1 MPTYTP
7 TDEGVVFRK
16 NKKDPLED
24 LAVGGNENN
33 PGSGDGGG
41 WRMDED
47 WLLQYARRFAASH
60 GYEIDESFASA
71 FLEQVR
77 TRDVDEDD
85 RHSEAEAIA
94 AVKKIVTAAIE
105 HSAGTTILTAES
117 FLISLSD
124 LCPLWPFC
132 R

>member
-1 MPTYTP
+1 MPTYADERVLIRKDK
-7 TDEGVVFRK
+7 TDPGGEV
-16 NKKDPLED
+16 
-24 LAVGGNENN
+24 AVGGNENN

-41 WRMDED
+41 WRLDED

-60 GYEIDESFASA
+60 GYEIDQNFAAA
-71 FLEQVR
+71 FLERVR
-77 TRDVDEDD
+77 SRDVEQDD

-94 AVKKIVTAAIE
+94 AVKKLVTAAIE